1 MKKHL
6 KELMIGF
13 RNGFLAG
20 IAVLL
25 PLWVTI
31 VVVRFLFVWVNR
43 FLVNPVA
50 SIVKV
55 SLGWA
60 GMEPVFWTA
69 KVIVFFAIIFIIA
82 FIGMVARTIV
92 MRRLI
97 NFGEGILLKIPLIR
111 NVYRAVQQFRD
122 TFLTN
127 KRNIFQRVVLIK
139 FPHPGILSIA
149 FVTAESARGIPE
161 LEGNDLVNVFVP
173 TTPNPTTGFFLM
185 VPRSET
191 KPLSMSIEDGIKLV
205 ISGGAL
211 TPDNCK
217 KQDLPS
223 QS

>member
-1 MKKHL
+1 MKKHF

-25 PLWVTI
+25 PLWVTV
-31 VVVRFLFVWVNR
+31 VVVRFLVVWMNR
-43 FLVNPVA
+43 FLVNPIA

-55 SLGWA
+55 SLGWT

-69 KVIVFFAIIFIIA
+69 KIVVFFVIIFAIA
-82 FIGMVARTIV
+82 LVGMVARTIV

-97 NFGEGILLKIPLIR
+97 NFGEGILLRIPLIR
-111 NVYRAVQQFRD
+111 NVYKAVQQLRD
-122 TFLTN
+122 TFLIN
-127 KRNIFQRVVLIK
+127 KRNIFQRVVLIE
-139 FPHPGILSIA
+139 FPRPGIFSIA

-161 LEGNDLVNVFVP
+161 LQGSDLVNVFVP

-185 VPRSET
+185 VPRSEA

-211 TPDNCK
+211 MPTDW
-217 KQDLPS
+217 KQQDSPP